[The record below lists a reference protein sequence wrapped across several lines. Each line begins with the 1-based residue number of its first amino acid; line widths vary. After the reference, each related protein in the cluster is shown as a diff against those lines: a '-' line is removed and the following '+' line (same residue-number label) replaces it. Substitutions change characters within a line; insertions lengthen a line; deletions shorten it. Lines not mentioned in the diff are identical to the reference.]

1 MLLNKW
7 TLHRPTASAVMMLDI
22 LALDEWAVEAG
33 TPSSRSSLYQIRNSH
48 VSNARAP
55 ASRYSTSMRC
65 DAL

>member
-7 TLHRPTASAVMMLDI
+7 TLHRPAAAAVMALDI
-22 LALDEWAVEAG
+22 LALDGRAVEGG
-33 TPSSRSSLYQIRNSH
+33 TPPSRSSLYQIRNSH